1 MSYNG
6 RLLAIPRDVSTLVF
20 YRNRDLISTTPV
32 NLDEF
37 MQDLKSAS
45 EYGVSYERNVYYM
58 FPYVMTMGED
68 IYNPDKSLQFYKNL
82 EGRFAPTPADI
93 GSLTQDVSKN

>member
-1 MSYNG
+1 
-6 RLLAIPRDVSTLVF
+6 
-20 YRNRDLISTTPV
+20 
-32 NLDEF
+32 
-37 MQDLKSAS
+37 MQVLKSAP

-93 GSLTQDVSKN
+93 GSLTQLRCF